1 LGVRGFDACRA
12 HAAAVDAWLSEVV
25 GTLEIPQGVAL
36 VALGGYGRSTL
47 SPHSDLD
54 LLLVGRKT
62 PSESLGS
69 AIWYPIWD
77 TGVKLGHSVRSM
89 RDTISLARH
98 DLDTMTAI
106 LDTRI
111 ILGDERIADDL
122 REQAKTEWR
131 KRAGTWLERL
141 AESIRERM
149 ARADD
154 IRFAVEPDLKTGKG
168 GLRDLQCLR
177 WAQLTSEHVPIR
189 SEELVEQHDT
199 LLTIRNALH
208 LSTKRPTDRI
218 TVDLREEVAR
228 RAGYPS
234 GDDLLA
240 AVSAAARPV
249 AWAVDELFHDIDG
262 RRRRRDDPR
271 LDDPEAVIVG
281 QRVALRTHVEATAE
295 TAVRAAIAAARTDRR
310 LEVATLERVADVE
323 VPSHWSDQLRSDVT
337 ELLGCG
343 RRSVDVIEALDHT
356 GLWTRLFPEWEPAR
370 SRPQH
375 NPYHAFT
382 VDRHLLET
390 VAIAATLEAPSLDP
404 RHRELLLWSA
414 LLHDLGKAYPGDHS
428 AVGAELVER
437 IMTRVGFD
445 DDDVETVSL
454 MVGQHLLLADTAT
467 RRDLDDPSTLTLV
480 ASRLG
485 RIDRLE
491 LLQQLSIA
499 DGRATGP
506 TAWSEWKSD
515 LVADLVERVRHVL
528 KGAAPIELVSDAVFS
543 DELAELAT
551 SDPGATV
558 VRGHGDVLQVVTP
571 DQPGLF
577 SRITG
582 AVSLHG
588 LHIRDAHVG
597 TVDDMAIEELVVESD
612 LGIDIPWDR
621 VVDDVRRAIRGSLAL
636 RARMANRAA
645 SYPAK
650 AVPHTFVPAVR
661 MLPSGNEGVAI
672 VEVVG
677 PDSIGLLYRLT
688 CTLSEMGLDITRSM
702 VSTVGNDVVD
712 VFYVEANG
720 GLDLTEKTDQDELR
734 LALLHALADT
744 PS

>member
-1 LGVRGFDACRA
+1 M
-12 HAAAVDAWLSEVV
+12 
-25 GTLEIPQGVAL
+25 PPGVAL

-62 PSESLGS
+62 PSEAVGS

-89 RDTISLARH
+89 RDTILLARH

-106 LDTRI
+106 LDTRV
-111 ILGDERIADDL
+111 ILGDGRIADDL
-122 REQAKTEWR
+122 REQAQSEWR

-141 AESIRERM
+141 ADSIRQRMERT
-149 ARADD
+149 DD
-154 IRFAVEPDLKTGKG
+154 IRFAVEPDLKSGKG

-189 SEELVEQHDT
+189 SEELTEQHDT
-199 LLTIRNALH
+199 LLAIRNALH

-262 RRRRRDDPR
+262 RRRRRDEPR
-271 LDDPEAVIVG
+271 LDDPEAVIIG
-281 QRVALRTHVEATAE
+281 QRVALRSDVEATAE

-310 LEVATLERVADVE
+310 LDVATLERFADIE
-323 VPSHWSDQLRSDVT
+323 VPEPWPERLRLDVT

-343 RRSVDVIEALDHT
+343 RRSVDIIEALDHT
-356 GLWTRLFPEWEPAR
+356 GLWTRLIPEWEPAR

-390 VAIAATLEAPSLDP
+390 VAVAATLETTQ
-404 RHRELLLWSA
+404 RELLLWSA

-437 IMTRVGFD
+437 IMTRIGFD
-445 DDDVETVSL
+445 DDEVETVAL

-485 RIDRLE
+485 RVDRLE

-528 KGAAPIELVSDAVFS
+528 RGAAPIELVSDAVFN
-543 DELAELAT
+543 DELADLAAQ
-551 SDPGATV
+551 DRGATV

-597 TVDDMAIEELVVESD
+597 TVDDMAIEELVVESP

-636 RARMANRAA
+636 RARMATRAA

-661 MLPSGNEGVAI
+661 MLPTGSEGVAI

-720 GLDLTEKTDQDELR
+720 GLDLTEKADQDELR
-734 LALLHALADT
+734 LALLHALSDG
-744 PS
+744 